1 MDEKYNTVVSEAHSE
16 FVEKKS
22 RFISH
27 VKPVASEAEAIEY
40 IEAVKKKYW
49 DARHNVYAYIIG
61 KNMELQRYSDDG
73 EPQGTGGIPMLEVLR
88 GAQVTDT
95 VAVVT
100 RYFGGTLLGTGGLV
114 RAYTRG
120 AKDGIAAAGIVTMV
134 LCRRIS
140 VRTDYTLSGK
150 VQYEIMQGGHRLED
164 TLYTADVVFNVLVQK
179 SKCSSFIKDIINVT
193 NGRAEITEGE
203 DRMLAEN
210 EV

>member
-1 MDEKYNTVVSEAHSE
+1 MDEKYNTVASEAHSE

-120 AKDGIAAAGIVTMV
+120 AKDGIAAAGIVAMV

-150 VQYEIMQGGHRLED
+150 VQYEMRTHC
-164 TLYTADVVFNVLVQK
+164 TLP
-179 SKCSSFIKDIINVT
+179 
-193 NGRAEITEGE
+193 
-203 DRMLAEN
+203 MLSLTCLYKNQNA
-210 EV
+210 VAL

>member
-1 MDEKYNTVVSEAHSE
+1 MAERYNTVSGEAVSE

-27 VKPVASEAEAIEY
+27 VKPVASEAEAAEY
-40 IEAVKKKYW
+40 IEQIKKQYW

-61 KNMELQRYSDDG
+61 KNSEMQRYSDDG

-88 GAQVTDT
+88 GAAVTDT

-120 AKDGIAAAGIVTMV
+120 AKDGLAASGVIAMV
-134 LCRRIS
+134 LYTRIG
-140 VRTDYTLSGK
+140 VKVDYTTSGK
-150 VQYEIMQGGHRLED
+150 VQYEIMQQGHRLED
-164 TLYTADVVFNVLVQK
+164 TVYAADVEFIVLIEKAKVEG
-179 SKCSSFIKDIINVT
+179 FIKNMINVT
-193 NGRAEITEGE
+193 SGKAEITEGE
-203 DRMLAEN
+203 DLWLAE
-210 EV
+210 

>member
-1 MDEKYNTVVSEAHSE
+1 MTERYNTVAMEAASE

-27 VKPVASEAEAIEY
+27 VKPVLSETEAVAY
-40 IEAVKKKYW
+40 IETIKKQYW

-88 GAQVTDT
+88 GAAVTDT

-120 AKDGIAAAGIVTMV
+120 AKDGLMAAGVIAMV
-134 LCRRIS
+134 LYTQIS
-140 VRTDYTLSGK
+140 IKVDYTASGK
-150 VQYEIMQGGHRLED
+150 VQYEIMQHGHRLKD
-164 TLYTADVVFNVLVQK
+164 TVYAADVEFIVLVEKAK
-179 SKCSSFIKDIINVT
+179 SEGFIKTIT
-193 NGRAEITEGE
+193 NATSGRAEITEGE
-203 DRMLAEN
+203 DCWLAE
-210 EV
+210 E